1 MTSDPD
7 TSPPQPAARSH
18 WWQLN
23 YLRSRPRF
31 TVATAIFVLAL
42 AVLLAL
48 HRPLASSVLL
58 GFDIAAVVYLALIVH
73 LFNGAHPQ
81 QMKRIARSQDAGRWG
96 ILWSS
101 VVLSCVVMVA
111 LTLELHA
118 NKSTGAGTIVVAAAS
133 ILLSWLFMNSMF
145 AMHYAHDFY
154 GDLGGRPS
162 GLVFPGTKQ
171 PDYWDFAYFA
181 VVIGMTFQVSDV
193 QITAR
198 YMRRMALVHSVIA
211 FFFNVFII
219 AVSVNI
225 VAGLG

>member
-1 MTSDPD
+1 MNSDPD
-7 TSPPQPAARSH
+7 SSAPSAARSR

-31 TVATAIFVLAL
+31 TIATAIFALAL

-58 GFDIAAVVYLALIVH
+58 GFDIAAVVYLALIMH
-73 LFNGAHPQ
+73 LFQSARPQ

-118 NKSTGAGTIVVAAAS
+118 SKNTGVGTIVVAVAS
-133 ILLSWLFMNSMF
+133 LLLSWLFMNSMF

-154 GDLGGRPS
+154 GDAGGRPS

-225 VAGLG
+225 VAGQA